1 MTLWSNVNVKIVW
14 GQAET
19 DDNIVIVENQNV
31 ASDIEDDY
39 NVTYASNDNIE
50 LQEEPVNGP
59 VVLTADL
66 SDKDVTIL
74 NNEEGVICIEE
85 DVIISK
91 EIIEELSIEDIV
103 EPISNSW
110 NLDIINVEGSN
121 NQEKVKVAII
131 DSGVDLS
138 DNLRIRERKNFRSEE
153 FNAIFEDTCGH
164 GTSIASILVGKGV
177 NSEVNGINSDIELY
191 SARVLDENK

>member
-1 MTLWSNVNVKIVW
+1 MYKR
-14 GQAET
+14 Q
-19 DDNIVIVENQNV
+19 
-31 ASDIEDDY
+31 
-39 NVTYASNDNIE
+39 
-50 LQEEPVNGP
+50 
-59 VVLTADL
+59 
-66 SDKDVTIL
+66 
-74 NNEEGVICIEE
+74 
-85 DVIISK
+85 
-91 EIIEELSIEDIV
+91 EDIV

>member
-19 DDNIVIVENQNV
+19 DDYIVIVENQNV

>member
-1 MTLWSNVNVKIVW
+1 M
-14 GQAET
+14 
-19 DDNIVIVENQNV
+19 
-31 ASDIEDDY
+31 
-39 NVTYASNDNIE
+39 
-50 LQEEPVNGP
+50 
-59 VVLTADL
+59 